1 MSAYLARLKQLENG
15 KNSYYASNSEPTK
28 PSKAPFVGFDGTGTG
43 HNEKKIIDS
52 ETPKPDNK
60 QDQQQAVRRQK
71 VIALLESA
79 PGTQRAVYV
88 DDASDP
94 ENITLTIAVRH
105 PAGATCEML
114 IPRSKYDSWK
124 FLELLERLGQTT
136 H

>member
-1 MSAYLARLKQLENG
+1 MRAAEIIRDAMMDGVNLALSGSGKIKASGNREALDRWILLISEHKPAILE
-15 KNSYYASNSEPTK
+15 
-28 PSKAPFVGFDGTGTG
+28 
-43 HNEKKIIDS
+43 
-52 ETPKPDNK
+52 
-60 QDQQQAVRRQK
+60 AVRRQK
-71 VIALLESA
+71 VIAMLEAA
-79 PGTQRAVYV
+79 PGTQRAIYV

-124 FLELLERLGQTT
+124 FLELLERLVQTT

>member
-1 MSAYLARLKQLENG
+1 MRAAEIIRDAMMDGVNLALSGSGKIKASGNREALDRWISLISEHKPAILE
-15 KNSYYASNSEPTK
+15 
-28 PSKAPFVGFDGTGTG
+28 
-43 HNEKKIIDS
+43 
-52 ETPKPDNK
+52 
-60 QDQQQAVRRQK
+60 AVRRQK
-71 VIALLESA
+71 VIAMLEAA
-79 PGTQRAVYV
+79 PGTQRAIYV

-124 FLELLERLGQTT
+124 FLELIEQLDQIT

>member
-1 MSAYLARLKQLENG
+1 MRAAEIIRDAMMDGVNLALSGSGKIKASGNREALDRWISLISEHKPAILE
-15 KNSYYASNSEPTK
+15 
-28 PSKAPFVGFDGTGTG
+28 
-43 HNEKKIIDS
+43 
-52 ETPKPDNK
+52 
-60 QDQQQAVRRQK
+60 AVRRQK
-71 VIALLESA
+71 VIAMLEAA
-79 PGTQRAVYV
+79 PGTQRAIYV

>member
-1 MSAYLARLKQLENG
+1 MRAAGIIRDAMMDGVNLALSGSGKIKASGNREALDRWISLISEHKPAILE
-15 KNSYYASNSEPTK
+15 
-28 PSKAPFVGFDGTGTG
+28 
-43 HNEKKIIDS
+43 
-52 ETPKPDNK
+52 
-60 QDQQQAVRRQK
+60 AVRRQK
-71 VIALLESA
+71 VIAMLEAA
-79 PGTQRAVYV
+79 PGTQRAIYV

-124 FLELLERLGQTT
+124 FLELLERLVQTT